1 MATFDTRSTST
12 LVLIF
17 VGSTLFI
24 YQLVLYVIRVQ
35 GRNRII
41 RDNGCK
47 PYKKYP
53 HKDPI
58 FGLDLLL
65 ENVELSKTGGFL
77 DKISE
82 RYARLNTYTFSQLLL
97 RREVI
102 NTSEPENVKAILA
115 TQFKDFS
122 LPPTRK
128 AASTVL
134 LGHGIFNSDGADW
147 ETSRSLLR
155 PNFVRSQIGDLDT
168 FEKHIT
174 HLIARIPR
182 DGSTVDLQ
190 PLFFMLTMDS
200 ATEFLFGESTGVLL
214 GGDASVKGE
223 MFSDAFTY
231 AQERIGLE
239 GRVGKVVNLFPNKR
253 YKDSIKFIHE
263 YVGNYVQKA
272 VELRKANFNV
282 EVKKEGQKYVFLE
295 QLASIG
301 VDKKKIQD
309 ELMNILLAGRDT
321 TASLL
326 SYTFYILARR
336 PDVFEKLRAEVLS
349 LGSERP
355 TFEQLKSLKY
365 LQYTLNEGMNFLSPP
380 IYT

>member
-1 MATFDTRSTST
+1 MQAVQEIPPQRSHLWSRS
-12 LVLIF
+12 I
-17 VGSTLFI
+17 VGECGI
-24 YQLVLYVIRVQ
+24 VQ
-35 GRNRII
+35 DRR
-41 RDNGCK
+41 
-47 PYKKYP
+47 
-53 HKDPI
+53 
-58 FGLDLLL
+58 
-65 ENVELSKTGGFL
+65 FL
-77 DKISE
+77 G
-82 RYARLNTYTFSQLLL
+82 YTFSQLLL

-102 NTSEPENVKAILA
+102 NTVEPENVKAILA

-134 LGHGIFNSDGADW
+134 LGHGIFNSDGAAW

-155 PNFVRSQIGDLDT
+155 PNFVRSQVGDLDT

-253 YKDSIKFIHE
+253 YKNSLNYVHE
-263 YVGNYVQKA
+263 YVGNYVEKA

-282 EVKKEGQKYVFLE
+282 EKKEGQKYVFLE
-295 QLASIG
+295 QLAGTG

-336 PDVFEKLRAEVLS
+336 PDVLEKLRAEVLS
-349 LGSERP
+349 LGSGRP

-365 LQYTLNEGMNFLSPP
+365 LQYTLNEGTKILFPP
-380 IYT
+380 NLYITNLF